1 HRRGAGPRTA
11 RRRPHPRAGRG
22 APARSAEDGGH
33 SSRPRLLMT
42 ADPSLL
48 ELAELVSR
56 PDGRIDLGRAA
67 LSIAHWQYPSLDADA
82 YLERLDG
89 LARSVDGAR
98 RSTDELGRLHRLR
111 DDLFVEQGFAG
122 NRDDYYD
129 PRNSFLN
136 DVLDRRQGIPITLS
150 LVLIEVGKR
159 LGLAVEGIGLP
170 GHFIAGARLEDSQIF
185 LDPFNG
191 GALLTP
197 ESCEELVGRV
207 VGRKV
212 TLTEE
217 HYAPVSGR
225 QLLARMLANL
235 KTIYWQRQAWEKV
248 VGGIDR
254 LPGLDAKAAMEWRDR
269 GIAWSNLGEIQR
281 SLADWERYLTEFPN
295 TKDHEAVKGHLRK
308 ARQRL
313 AQLN

>member
-1 HRRGAGPRTA
+1 
-11 RRRPHPRAGRG
+11 
-22 APARSAEDGGH
+22 
-33 SSRPRLLMT
+33 MT

-67 LSIAHWQYPSLDADA
+67 LSIARWQYSSLDADA

-89 LARSVDGAR
+89 LARAVDGAR

-111 DDLFVEQGFAG
+111 EYLFVEQGFAG

-150 LVLIEVGKR
+150 LVLMEVGKR

-170 GHFIAGARLEDSQIF
+170 GHFIAGARLGDSQIL

-197 ESCEELVGRV
+197 EDCEGLVSSVLGRE
-207 VGRKV
+207 V
-212 TLTEE
+212 TLS
-217 HYAPVSGR
+217 HCSRR
-225 QLLARMLANL
+225 Q
-235 KTIYWQRQAWEKV
+235 
-248 VGGIDR
+248 
-254 LPGLDAKAAMEWRDR
+254 
-269 GIAWSNLGEIQR
+269 
-281 SLADWERYLTEFPN
+281 
-295 TKDHEAVKGHLRK
+295 
-308 ARQRL
+308 
-313 AQLN
+313 

>member
-1 HRRGAGPRTA
+1 MG
-11 RRRPHPRAGRG
+11 
-22 APARSAEDGGH
+22 
-33 SSRPRLLMT
+33 
-42 ADPSLL
+42 ADPSLR
-48 ELAELVSR
+48 ELAGLVSR
-56 PDGRIDLGRAA
+56 PDGRLDLARAA
-67 LSIAHWQYPSLDADA
+67 LTIGRWEYPALDVNA

-89 LARSVDGAR
+89 LARGVDGSR
-98 RSTDELGRLHRLR
+98 RSTDPLGRLHRLR
-111 DDLFVEQGFAG
+111 EYLFVEQGFTG
-122 NRDDYYD
+122 NREDYYD

-170 GHFIAGARLEDSQIF
+170 GHFIAGARLDDSQIF

-197 ESCEELVGRV
+197 ESCEQLVGRV
-207 VGRKV
+207 LGRRV
-212 TLTEE
+212 TLTQE

-235 KTIYWQRQAWEKV
+235 KAIYWQRQAWDKV
-248 VGGIDR
+248 VGAIDR
-254 LPGLDAKAAMEWRDR
+254 LLVLDPKAAGEWRDR
-269 GIAWSNLGEIQR
+269 GMAWSNMGETQR
-281 SLADWERYLTEFPN
+281 GLADLERYLTEFPN
-295 TKDHEAVKGHLRK
+295 TADHEAVKGHLRK
-308 ARQRL
+308 ARQKL

>member
-1 HRRGAGPRTA
+1 MG
-11 RRRPHPRAGRG
+11 
-22 APARSAEDGGH
+22 
-33 SSRPRLLMT
+33 
-42 ADPSLL
+42 ADPSLR
-48 ELAELVSR
+48 ELATLVSR
-56 PDGRIDLGRAA
+56 PDGRLDLARAA
-67 LSIAHWQYPSLDADA
+67 LTIARWEYPALEVDA

-89 LARSVDGAR
+89 LARGVDGSR
-98 RSTDELGRLHRLR
+98 RSTDPLGRLHRLR
-111 DDLFVEQGFAG
+111 EYLFVEQGFAG
-122 NRDDYYD
+122 NREDYYD

-170 GHFIAGARLEDSQIF
+170 GHFIAGARLDDSQIF

-197 ESCEELVGRV
+197 ESCEKLVGRV
-207 VGRKV
+207 LGRKV
-212 TLTEE
+212 TLTDE

-225 QLLARMLANL
+225 QLLGRMLAKL
-235 KTIYWQRQAWEKV
+235 KAIYWQRQAWDKV
-248 VGGIDR
+248 VGAIDR
-254 LPGLDAKAAMEWRDR
+254 LLVLDSKAAGEWRDR
-269 GIAWSNLGEIQR
+269 GIAWSNMGEIQR

-308 ARQRL
+308 ARQKL

>member
-1 HRRGAGPRTA
+1 MG
-11 RRRPHPRAGRG
+11 
-22 APARSAEDGGH
+22 
-33 SSRPRLLMT
+33 
-42 ADPSLL
+42 ADPSLRD
-48 ELAELVSR
+48 LAAQVSR
-56 PDGRIDLGRAA
+56 PDGRLDLARAA
-67 LSIAHWQYPSLDADA
+67 LTIARWEYPTLEVDA

-89 LARSVDGAR
+89 LARGVDGSR
-98 RSTDELGRLHRLR
+98 RSTDPLGRLHRLR
-111 DDLFVEQGFAG
+111 EYLFVEQGFSG
-122 NRDDYYD
+122 NREDYYD

-136 DVLDRRQGIPITLS
+136 DVLERRRGIPITLS

-212 TLTEE
+212 TLTDE

-235 KTIYWQRQAWEKV
+235 KAIYWQRQAWDRV
-248 VGGIDR
+248 VGIIDR
-254 LPGLDAKAAMEWRDR
+254 LLVIDPKAAGEWRDR
-269 GIAWSNLGEIQR
+269 GIAWSNMGEVQR

-308 ARQRL
+308 ARQKL